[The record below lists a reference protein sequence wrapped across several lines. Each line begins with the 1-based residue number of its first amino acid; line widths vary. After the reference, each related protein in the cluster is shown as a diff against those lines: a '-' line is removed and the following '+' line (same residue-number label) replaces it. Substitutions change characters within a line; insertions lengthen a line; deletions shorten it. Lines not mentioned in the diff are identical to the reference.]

1 MWRNLKTFFEL
12 GKGRIALL
20 AALSAATGYILAAER
35 MSLGI
40 VAPTVGLF
48 LLACGSSAVNQYQER
63 AIDALMTRT
72 KGRPIPS
79 GRLTPRQ
86 ALLIALG
93 SMLSGALILWVS
105 AGLVALALG
114 LFAALWYNGVYT
126 YLKKVSRFAAIPGA
140 VIGAIPPAVGWA
152 AAGGSPLDPKILAL
166 CFFFFVWQVPHFW
179 LLLLSYGRDYE
190 RAGLPSLT
198 STFTAGQLSQIT
210 FVWILATAVT
220 CLLIPLFGTVR
231 TTLTSF
237 LLLGATSWLVWN
249 ATRFV
254 KARGER
260 LSFKCAF
267 REINIYALVVI
278 SLLSL
283 DKVLNPFFY

>member
-1 MWRNLKTFFEL
+1 M
-12 GKGRIALL
+12 
-20 AALSAATGYILAAER
+20 
-35 MSLGI
+35 
-40 VAPTVGLF
+40 
-48 LLACGSSAVNQYQER
+48 NQYQER
-63 AIDALMTRT
+63 EIDALMTRT
-72 KGRPIPS
+72 KGRPIPT

-86 ALLIALG
+86 ALVIALVT
-93 SMLSGALILWVS
+93 MFSGALVLWLGS
-105 AGLVALALG
+105 GPVALALG
-114 LFAALWYNGVYT
+114 LFAAFWYNGVYT
-126 YLKKVSRFAAIPGA
+126 YLKKKTRFAAIPGA
-140 VIGAIPPAVGWA
+140 VIGAVPPAVGWA

-166 CFFFFVWQVPHFW
+166 CFFFFIWQVPHFW

-198 STFTAGQLSQIT
+198 TIFTTDQLSKMT

-231 TTLTSF
+231 TTLTSL
-237 LLLGATSWLVWN
+237 LLLGATSWMVWN

-260 LSFKCAF
+260 LSFRWAF

>member
-1 MWRNLKTFFEL
+1 MWRNLKIFFEL

-20 AALSAATGYILAAER
+20 AALSAATGYILAADR

-105 AGLVALALG
+105 SGLVALALG

-126 YLKKVSRFAAIPGA
+126 YLKRVSRFA
-140 VIGAIPPAVGWA
+140 
-152 AAGGSPLDPKILAL
+152 
-166 CFFFFVWQVPHFW
+166 
-179 LLLLSYGRDYE
+179 
-190 RAGLPSLT
+190 
-198 STFTAGQLSQIT
+198 
-210 FVWILATAVT
+210 
-220 CLLIPLFGTVR
+220 
-231 TTLTSF
+231 
-237 LLLGATSWLVWN
+237 
-249 ATRFV
+249 
-254 KARGER
+254 
-260 LSFKCAF
+260 
-267 REINIYALVVI
+267 
-278 SLLSL
+278 
-283 DKVLNPFFY
+283 

>member
-1 MWRNLKTFFEL
+1 LEL

-20 AALSAATGYILAAER
+20 ATLSTTAGYLLAADR
-35 MSLGI
+35 LSLA
-40 VAPTVGLF
+40 VLVPTFGLF
-48 LLACGSSAVNQYQER
+48 LLACGSSAMNQYQER
-63 AIDALMTRT
+63 EIDALMTRT
-72 KGRPIPS
+72 KGRPIPT

-86 ALLIALG
+86 ALVIALVT
-93 SMLSGALILWVS
+93 MFSGALVLWLGS
-105 AGLVALALG
+105 GPVALALG
-114 LFAALWYNGVYT
+114 LFAAFWYNGVYT
-126 YLKKVSRFAAIPGA
+126 YLKKKTRFAAIPGA
-140 VIGAIPPAVGWA
+140 VIGAVPPAVGWA

-166 CFFFFVWQVPHFW
+166 CFFFFIWQVPHFW

-198 STFTAGQLSQIT
+198 TIFTTDQLSKMT

-231 TTLTSF
+231 TTLTSL
-237 LLLGATSWLVWN
+237 LLLGATSWMVWN

-260 LSFKCAF
+260 LSFRWAF